1 MRRLFRLFLILFVI
15 PTIIGTIVLA
25 AGGRPLAYEL
35 LQRGTTYRFP
45 EVKWIVTRDLARW
58 MDDSARSKPVVID
71 ARSEPEFAVSHLKGA
86 RRMDPYKPGLDT
98 IAAFPKD
105 TPIVVYSSAG
115 YRGARVA
122 SWLQEQ
128 GYPNVQNLGSS
139 LFQWVNEGRPIFRGA
154 QPAEVVHPYDGKWG
168 WGWLLEGDYRAEVP
182 AVERHSIAP

>member
-1 MRRLFRLFLILFVI
+1 MRRLFRLFLIFFVI
-15 PTIIGTIVLA
+15 PTILGTIVLM

-58 MDDSARSKPVVID
+58 MDDPARPKPVVID
-71 ARSEPEFAVSHLKGA
+71 ARSEAEFAVSHIKAA
-86 RRMDPYKPGLDT
+86 RRMDPYRPGLDT
-98 IAAFPKD
+98 IAVFPKD

-122 SWLQEQ
+122 NWLQEQ

-139 LFQWVNEGRPIFRGA
+139 LFQWVNEGRPLFRGPQRA
-154 QPAEVVHPYDGKWG
+154 QVVHPYDSQ
-168 WGWLLEGDYRAEVP
+168 WGWLLDKEYRARTP
-182 AVERHSIAP
+182 AAEKHSFAP

>member
-1 MRRLFRLFLILFVI
+1 MRRLFRLFVILFVI
-15 PTIIGTIVLA
+15 PTIIGAVVLL

-35 LQRGTTYRFP
+35 LQRGTTLRFP

-58 MDDSARSKPVVID
+58 MDDRARPKPVVID
-71 ARSEPEFAVSHLKGA
+71 ARTEAEFGVSHLKAA

-98 IAAFPKD
+98 IAKFPKD

-139 LFQWVNEGRPIFRGA
+139 LFQWVNEGRPIFRGP
-154 QPAEVVHPYDGKWG
+154 QPAQVVHPYDWQWG
-168 WGWLLEGDYRAEVP
+168 LLLEKEYRAE
-182 AVERHSIAP
+182 ASAAEKQSFAP

>member
-1 MRRLFRLFLILFVI
+1 MRRLFRLFLVLFVI
-15 PTIIGTIVLA
+15 PTIIGGIVFI

-58 MDDSARSKPVVID
+58 VDGSSRPKPVVID
-71 ARSEPEFAVSHLKGA
+71 ARSEAEFAISHLQDA
-86 RRMDPYKPGLDT
+86 RRVDPYRPELDT

-122 SWLQEQ
+122 HWLQEQ
-128 GYPNVQNLGSS
+128 GYRSVQNLGSS
-139 LFQWVNEGRPIFRGA
+139 LFQWVNEGRPLFRGA
-154 QPAEVVHPYDGKWG
+154 QPARVVHPYDRQ
-168 WGWLLEGDYRAEVP
+168 WGWLLAKEYRADTP
-182 AVERHSIAP
+182 AAEKRSFAP